1 MILDT
6 SAIVAIVLR
15 EPGFELVFQKLA
27 AAKSIG
33 VGAPTLAEA
42 GIVLRARLGR
52 DPIGILGRFLQKF
65 EIVTV
70 PFGEEHWR
78 ESVEAYGTFG
88 RGQNTASLN
97 FGDCMTY
104 AVAKLAAEPLLFV
117 GKDFSRTDLEIA

>member
-6 SAIVAIVLR
+6 SAVVAIVLK

-27 AAKSIG
+27 EAETIG
-33 VGAPTLAEA
+33 IGAPTLAET
-42 GIVLRARLGR
+42 GIVLRARLGE
-52 DPIGILGRFLQKF
+52 DPIGILGRLLQKF

-78 ESVEAYGTFG
+78 EAVEAYSVFG
-88 RGQNTASLN
+88 RGQHAASLN

-104 AVAKLAAEPLLFV
+104 AVAKLAGQPLLFV
-117 GKDFSRTDLEIA
+117 GQDFSRTDLEIA

>member
-1 MILDT
+1 L
-6 SAIVAIVLR
+6 LR
-15 EPGFELVFQKLA
+15 EPGFEPVFQKLA
-27 AAKSIG
+27 AAGTIG
-33 VGAPTLAEA
+33 VGTPTLAET

-78 ESVEAYGTFG
+78 EAVEAYGTFG
-88 RGQNTASLN
+88 RGRHAASLN

-117 GKDFSRTDLEIA
+117 GRDFSRIDVEIA